1 MADITIE
8 TRQATGPSFFL
19 SLVTGRLKPGKLWL
33 DPEYRVKYLFRSMAY
48 PLTTCKMVNALA
60 TEPVL
65 REILPLQPSLPS
77 KIHRPYLYGGMPVSA
92 RAQAILDHYD
102 FAKNLP
108 AAGLR
113 RAMLTQQGATLAEF
127 KGKNE
132 EAFSITLACSGRCER
147 EGEVNLAVTCNGV
160 QLATLTFAV
169 IQEKGEKIVMI
180 GGIQGAHRDTPHET
194 IRDATKACYGLF
206 PKRLLMETLS
216 LFCQATGVVQIRAVS
231 DTGHIFR
238 SLRYRLK
245 KKSLF
250 HASYDQF
257 WETLNARPLSSKLY
271 ALPVAFPRKP
281 LEEIASKKRSEARR
295 RYELLDNM
303 AAYFTQHYAG

>member
-8 TRQATGPSFFL
+8 PRQATGPSFFL

-48 PLTTCKMVNALA
+48 PVTTWKMVNALA

-65 REILPLQPSLPS
+65 REILPIQHSLPS

-92 RAQAILDHYD
+92 RAQAILDHYA

-113 RAMLTQQGATLAEF
+113 RAMLTQQGATLVEF

-147 EGEVNLAVTCNGV
+147 EGEVNLAVSCNDV

-169 IQEKGEKIVMI
+169 MRDKGEKVVMI

-216 LFCQATGVVQIRAVS
+216 LFCQATGVAQIRAVS
-231 DTGHIFR
+231 DSGHIFR

-250 HASYDQF
+250 HASYNEF
-257 WETLNARPLSSKLY
+257 WETLNARPLSPKLY

-281 LEEIASKKRSEARR
+281 LEDIASKKRSEARR

-303 AAYFTQHYAG
+303 AAYFAQHYAG